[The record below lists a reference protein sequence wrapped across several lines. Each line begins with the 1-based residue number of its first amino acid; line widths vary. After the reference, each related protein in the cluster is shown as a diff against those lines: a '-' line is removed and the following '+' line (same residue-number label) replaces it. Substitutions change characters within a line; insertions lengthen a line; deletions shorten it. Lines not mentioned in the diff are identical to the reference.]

1 MTGMELTISNIIE
14 DWPGAV
20 AVFERHRI
28 EYYLHGDMEFGEVCR
43 NLKKNPAIVLD
54 EIRQES
60 GDLPKTGTR
69 DWTVAYTIDYILKNH
84 HEPTYRML
92 EEIHLL
98 FRQLEHSRGFLDYD
112 LSLLKESLLD
122 LEDYLIEHLQEEE
135 AEIFPLLLAKTSAG
149 SHPRRDVELFDA
161 ITWIREDH
169 LLTGSILKRLH
180 ELGAQVV
187 DPDDQGTLM
196 QLFSRLGDLE
206 RDLHYHM
213 HLENNVLFGKFT

>member
-1 MTGMELTISNIIE
+1 MKGMELTIANMIE
-14 DWPGAV
+14 EWPGAV
-20 AVFERHRI
+20 TVFERHRI

-43 NLKKNPAIVLD
+43 NLKKNPSSILD
-54 EIRQES
+54 EIRHES
-60 GDLPKTGTR
+60 VDSPKSGTR
-69 DWTVAYTIDYILKNH
+69 DWSVAFTIDYILKNH

-98 FRQLEHSRGFLDYD
+98 FRKLEQSRGFLDYD

-135 AEIFPLLLAKTSAG
+135 TEIFPLLLAKTSAG

-169 LLTGSILKRLH
+169 LLTGSILKRIH
-180 ELGAQVV
+180 ELGAQVE
-187 DPDDQGTLM
+187 DSENQDTLVE
-196 QLFSRLGDLE
+196 LFGRLGDLE

-213 HLENNVLFGKFT
+213 HLENNVLFGKFS